1 MSGERVPQQRRTR
14 LAALEFL
21 SRAIEAFSIPVREA
35 ERWVLPADVLWFAEE
50 AEKHI
55 RAFSEFFDEYLAKH
69 PSALRRGDDP
79 ENENV
84 VEQELAYVRK
94 SLGFIARIGKTVTEA
109 GTGKSTTAVV
119 APESTANFS
128 AEAEELRKLRSGELK
143 KPTPPSDSKR
153 PQP

>member
-69 PSALRRGDDP
+69 PSALRRGDHP
-79 ENENV
+79 ENENL

-94 SLGFIARIGKTVTEA
+94 SLGFIPRIANTLTEA
-109 GTGKSTTAVV
+109 STGRSHPPLV
-119 APESTANFS
+119 PPHPLPNPPAN
-128 AEAEELRKLRSGELK
+128 AQDLPNLH
-143 KPTPPSDSKR
+143 T
-153 PQP
+153 